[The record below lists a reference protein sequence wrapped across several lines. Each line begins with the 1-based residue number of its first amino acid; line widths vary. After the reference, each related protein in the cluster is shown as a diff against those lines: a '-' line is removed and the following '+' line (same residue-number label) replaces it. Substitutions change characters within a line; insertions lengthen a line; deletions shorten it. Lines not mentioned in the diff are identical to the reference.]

1 MEDIKQVNI
10 FKNDVFAY
18 CSEEDTNNM
27 LDYIY
32 PIGSLY
38 VTSLDNFD
46 PSSSFG
52 GKWKRIA
59 QGRVIIGEGT
69 SVDINDEEQTFDIDT
84 EGGEY
89 RHILLQE
96 EIPSHKHH
104 ASNCTLNAQAP
115 WGVATWPLSHM
126 SLLLQT
132 IPLTSTSNTGNNS
145 PHNNT
150 MAYEAKNIWERYE

>member
-10 FKNDVFAY
+10 FKNDIFAY

-38 VTSLDNFD
+38 ITSLDNFD

-52 GKWKRIA
+52 GKWKRVA
-59 QGRVIIGEGT
+59 RGRVIVGEGT
-69 SVDINDEEQTFDIDT
+69 TIDINSEEQTFDINT

-89 RHILLQE
+89 RHVLLQE
-96 EIPSHKHH
+96 ELPSHKHH
-104 ASNCTLNAQAP
+104 SPNCTLNAQDYA
-115 WGVATWPLSHM
+115 GVATWPLPRM
-126 SLLLQT
+126 SMILKT
-132 IPLTSTSNTGNNS
+132 TPLTSTSNTGNNS
-145 PHNNT
+145 PHNNI
-150 MAYEAKNIWERYE
+150 MACVVKNIWERYE